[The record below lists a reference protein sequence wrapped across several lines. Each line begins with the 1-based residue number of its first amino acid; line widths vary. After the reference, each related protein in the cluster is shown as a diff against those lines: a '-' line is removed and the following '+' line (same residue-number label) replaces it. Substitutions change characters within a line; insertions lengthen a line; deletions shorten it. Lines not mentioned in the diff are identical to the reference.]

1 MKFHGSLQDLLDAA
15 RRRAL
20 SHLLVREVL
29 LAAAVALGVAAI
41 ALLAGTARLGVYWIP
56 LAAVATLSVRLILE
70 KSKRPSQYALAQDI
84 DRRLKLYDTLSTAA
98 YFSDL
103 DSSRHVDPALRDM
116 QRARA
121 EDVARTVDVKQA
133 LPMRRPAALYPA
145 AILALA
151 VAGIFLLRV
160 AATGSFD
167 THASLVEGP
176 LRALLQPAEKQ
187 ARADKKPGPGE
198 EPGSSDQ
205 TSKELDKNRDYAGE
219 PDAQKEAEV
228 ETPETPEAQ
237 KGEQQKGE
245 GKGEPTTAESQTPQ
259 NPPNQENASE
269 QGKEQ
274 NGQQQESLLDKL
286 KDAVS
291 DMMSKVKP
299 SSGKQQK
306 SSQNGK
312 KGEKQQADSQE
323 KSSDMDDKNPGDNAD
338 SENHN
343 KGNEMDASGQSAEGQ
358 KDDNEHSGIG
368 SQEGDKS
375 ARQAEALKAMGKITE
390 LFGKR
395 AENVTGAVMI
405 EVGSTRQQLK
415 TPLAQRDASH
425 AEAGSEIHRDEV
437 PLEYEQFVQRY
448 FDQVRGAPPTNPTSH
463 K

>member
-1 MKFHGSLQDLLDAA
+1 MKFHPSLQELLTSAK
-15 RRRAL
+15 RRTF
-20 SHLLVREVL
+20 SHLLLREL
-29 LAAAVALGVAAI
+29 LVATAVALGIAAI
-41 ALLAGTARLGVYWIP
+41 VLLAGSARLAWYWIP
-56 LAAVATLSVRLILE
+56 LAAIATLIIRLILE
-70 KSKRPSQYALAQDI
+70 NRKRPSPYVLAQRI
-84 DRRLKLYDTLSTAA
+84 DDRLKLADTLSTAA
-98 YFSDL
+98 YFSD
-103 DSSRHVDPALRDM
+103 SEASRRVDPALRDL
-116 QRARA
+116 QRTRA
-121 EDVARTVDVKQA
+121 EEVARTVDVKQA
-133 LPMRRPAALYPA
+133 LPLRRPSALYPA
-145 AILALA
+145 AILALF
-151 VAGIFLLRV
+151 VAGVFLLRV
-160 AATGSFD
+160 AATGSYD
-167 THASLVEGP
+167 TRASLVEGP
-176 LRALLQPAEKQ
+176 LQALLQPAEKQ
-187 ARADKKPGPGE
+187 ARAEKKPGAGE
-198 EPGSSDQ
+198 EPGSGDQ

-219 PDAQKEAEV
+219 PEPQKEAEA

-237 KGEQQKGE
+237 KAEQSQKGE
-245 GKGEPTTAESQTPQ
+245 GKGEPSAAESQTPQ
-259 NPPNQENASE
+259 NPPNLENASE
-269 QGKEQ
+269 QGKQ
-274 NGQQQESLLDKL
+274 QDGQQQESLLDKL

-291 DMMSKVKP
+291 DMMNKVKP

-306 SSQNGK
+306 SSQKGK
-312 KGEKQQADSQE
+312 KSERQQGDDQQ

-343 KGNEMDASGQSAEGQ
+343 KGNEMDASGMSAEGE
-358 KDDNEHSGIG
+358 KDDNEHSGVG

-448 FDQVRGAPPTNPTSH
+448 FDQVRRTPAGPSSG

>member
-1 MKFHGSLQDLLDAA
+1 MDAA
-15 RRRAL
+15 RRRTWRQ
-20 SHLLVREVL
+20 LLIRELV
-29 LAAAVALGVAAI
+29 LAAAVGLGVAAI
-41 ALLAGTARLGVYWIP
+41 ILLAGSGRIGWSVIP
-56 LAAVATLSVRLILE
+56 LVALGTLIVRMAIE
-70 KSKRPSQYALAQDI
+70 NRKRASTYALAQKI
-84 DRRLKLYDTLSTAA
+84 DRELKLFDTLSTAD
-98 YFSDL
+98 YFSGDAASL
-103 DSSRHVDPALRDM
+103 RADPDVRTM

-121 EDVARTVDVKQA
+121 EQAARSVDLGTA
-133 LPMRRPAALYPA
+133 LPMRRPPALYPGV
-145 AILALA
+145 ILALA

-167 THASLVEGP
+167 TRASLVEGP
-176 LRALLQPAEKQ
+176 LQALLQPAQKQ
-187 ARADKKPGPGE
+187 AKAEKKPGPGE
-198 EPGSSDQ
+198 EPGNGDQ
-205 TSKELDKNRDYAGE
+205 TSKQLDKNRDYAGE
-219 PDAQKEAEV
+219 PEAQQEAEA
-228 ETPETPEAQ
+228 ETPEKPEAQ
-237 KGEQQKGE
+237 KNEQQKGE
-245 GKGEPTTAESQTPQ
+245 GKGEPSAAEAQTPQ
-259 NPPNQENASE
+259 NPPNLENASE

-274 NGQQQESLLDKL
+274 DGQQQESLLDKL

-291 DMMSKVKP
+291 DMMNKVKP

-312 KGEKQQADSQE
+312 KSEKQQGDSQE

-343 KGNEMDASGQSAEGQ
+343 KGNEMDASGLSAEGE

-415 TPLAQRDASH
+415 TPLAQRDATH

-437 PLEYEQFVQRY
+437 PLEYEQYVQRY
-448 FDQVRGAPPTNPTSH
+448 FDQIRRTTPTQGTS

>member
-1 MKFHGSLQDLLDAA
+1 LKLHGSLHDLLAAA

-20 SHLLVREVL
+20 GHVVIRELL

-41 ALLAGTARLGVYWIP
+41 VLLLGTARLGMVWIP
-56 LAAVATLSVRLILE
+56 LAALGTFVVRWILQNR
-70 KSKRPSQYALAQDI
+70 KRPTEYTIAQRI
-84 DRRLKLYDTLSTAA
+84 DERLKLSDTLSTAA
-98 YFSDL
+98 YFSNPE
-103 DSSRHVDPALRDM
+103 SNRRVDPALRDL

-121 EDVARTVDVKQA
+121 EEVARSVDVKRA
-133 LPMRRPAALYPA
+133 LPMTRPVALYPA
-145 AILALA
+145 AILALV

-160 AATGSFD
+160 TATGSFD
-167 THASLVEGP
+167 TRASLIEGP
-176 LRALLQPAEKQ
+176 LKALLQPPEKQ
-187 ARADKKPGPGE
+187 ARTEKKAGE
-198 EPGSSDQ
+198 GVEPGNNDETAKQ
-205 TSKELDKNRDYAGE
+205 LDKNRDYAGE
-219 PDAQKEAEV
+219 QETQKEETA

-245 GKGEPTTAESQTPQ
+245 GKGEPNAESPAQQ
-259 NPPNQENASE
+259 NPPNLENASE

-274 NGQQQESLLDKL
+274 DGQQQESLLDKL

-306 SSQNGK
+306 SAQKGK
-312 KGEKQQADSQE
+312 KGERQPGDSQD
-323 KSSDMDDKNPGDNAD
+323 KSSDTDDKNPGDNAD

-343 KGNEMDASGQSAEGQ
+343 KGSEMDASGVSAEGE

-405 EVGSTRQQLK
+405 EVGSTHQQLK
-415 TPLAQRDASH
+415 TPLAQRDATH
-425 AEAGSEIHRDEV
+425 TEAGSEIHRDEV

-448 FDQVRGAPPTNPTSH
+448 FDQVRRAPSASPNTAN
-463 K
+463 

>member
-1 MKFHGSLQDLLDAA
+1 M
-15 RRRAL
+15 
-20 SHLLVREVL
+20 LVREFL
-29 LAAAVALGVAAI
+29 LAAAVALGMAAI
-41 ALLAGTARLGVYWIP
+41 VLLAGSARLGLYWIP
-56 LAAVATLSVRLILE
+56 LAALATVIVRLILE
-70 KSKRPSQYALAQDI
+70 NRKRPSRYALAQGI
-84 DRRLKLYDTLSTAA
+84 DEQLKLSDTLSTAA
-98 YFSDL
+98 YFSDSEASRRV
-103 DSSRHVDPALRDM
+103 DSKVRDM

-121 EDVARTVDVKQA
+121 EEVARAVDVKRA
-133 LPMRRPAALYPA
+133 LPTRRPAALYPT

-167 THASLVEGP
+167 TRASLVEGP
-176 LRALLQPAEKQ
+176 LQGLLQPGEKQ
-187 ARADKKPGPGE
+187 ARAEKKPGPGE
-198 EPGSSDQ
+198 EPGSGDQ

-219 PDAQKEAEV
+219 PEAQKEAEA
-228 ETPETPEAQ
+228 ESPETPDAQ

-245 GKGEPTTAESQTPQ
+245 SKGDPSNAESQTPQ
-259 NPPNQENASE
+259 NPPNLENASE
-269 QGKEQ
+269 QGKAQ
-274 NGQQQESLLDKL
+274 DGQQQESLLDKL

-291 DMMSKVKP
+291 DMMNKVKP
-299 SSGKQQK
+299 SSGKQQT
-306 SSQNGK
+306 SSQKGK
-312 KGEKQQADSQE
+312 KGERQQGDSQD

-343 KGNEMDASGQSAEGQ
+343 KGNEMDASGLSAEGE

-375 ARQAEALKAMGKITE
+375 ARQAEALKAMGKISE

-415 TPLAQRDASH
+415 TPLTQRDATH

-448 FDQVRGAPPTNPTSH
+448 FDQVRRTSPPGSGG

>member
-1 MKFHGSLQDLLDAA
+1 MKFPGSLQELLVAA
-15 RRRAL
+15 RRRVL
-20 SHLLVREVL
+20 GHLLVRELL
-29 LAAAVALGVAAI
+29 LAAAVALGVAGI
-41 ALLAGTARLGVYWIP
+41 VLLAGTARLGWYWVP
-56 LAAVATLSVRLILE
+56 LAALATLAFRLILE
-70 KSKRPSQYALAQDI
+70 NRKRPSPYAVAQHI
-84 DRRLKLYDTLSTAA
+84 DERLKLSDTLSTAA
-98 YFSDL
+98 YFSDP
-103 DSSRHVDPALRDM
+103 DASRRVDPALRDL

-121 EDVARTVDVKQA
+121 EEVARSVDVKRA

-145 AILALA
+145 AILVLV

-167 THASLVEGP
+167 TRASLVEGP
-176 LRALLQPAEKQ
+176 LQALLQPAQKQ
-187 ARADKKPGPGE
+187 ARGEKKPGPGE
-198 EPGSSDQ
+198 KPGSSDQ

-219 PDAQKEAEV
+219 PEAEKEAEA

-245 GKGEPTTAESQTPQ
+245 GKGEPSTAESQTPQ
-259 NPPNQENASE
+259 NPPDIQNASE

-274 NGQQQESLLDKL
+274 DGQQQESLLDKL

-291 DMMSKVKP
+291 DMMNKVKP

-312 KGEKQQADSQE
+312 KSERQQGDSQD

-343 KGNEMDASGQSAEGQ
+343 KGNEMDASGLSAEGE

-437 PLEYEQFVQRY
+437 PLEYEQYIQRY
-448 FDQVRGAPPTNPTSH
+448 FDQVRRTQPAVS
-463 K
+463 KQR

>member
-1 MKFHGSLQDLLDAA
+1 MKFPESLQELLAAA

-20 SHLLVREVL
+20 GHLLAREFL

-41 ALLAGTARLGVYWIP
+41 VLLAGTARLGLYWIP
-56 LAAVATLSVRLILE
+56 LAGLATLTARLILE
-70 KSKRPSQYALAQDI
+70 NRKRPSRYALAQRI
-84 DRRLKLYDTLSTAA
+84 DERLKLSDTLSTAA
-98 YFSDL
+98 YFSDANAA
-103 DSSRHVDPALRDM
+103 RRVDPGLRDM

-121 EDVARTVDVKQA
+121 EEVARSVDVRRA

-145 AILALA
+145 VILVLV

-167 THASLVEGP
+167 TRASLVEGP
-176 LRALLQPAEKQ
+176 LKALLQPAEKQ
-187 ARADKKPGPGE
+187 ARAEKKPGPGE
-198 EPGSSDQ
+198 EPGSGDQ

-219 PDAQKEAEV
+219 PEAQKEAEA
-228 ETPETPEAQ
+228 ETPETLDAQ

-245 GKGEPTTAESQTPQ
+245 GKGEPSSAESQTPQ
-259 NPPNQENASE
+259 NPPNLENASE

-274 NGQQQESLLDKL
+274 DGQQQESLLDKL

-291 DMMSKVKP
+291 DMMNKVKP

-306 SSQNGK
+306 SSQKGK
-312 KGEKQQADSQE
+312 KSERQQGDSQE

-343 KGNEMDASGQSAEGQ
+343 KGNEMDASGLSAEGE

-448 FDQVRGAPPTNPTSH
+448 FDQVRRTQTPSTSGP
-463 K
+463 